1 MRTWMGAVAATIA
14 LGATSTAEA
23 ACTAA
28 PVSAETLRTSI
39 DDAMQEY
46 PRFEEG
52 SFLPRAEGIIASI
65 PCLTEIAKPDLV
77 ARIHRLTALKVRI
90 SDGNDRRARL
100 AFASA
105 RSLDA
110 TYELPSW
117 LAGPLDPE
125 RAEYN
130 AIPLDLI
137 TKVDLRQP
145 TEDGGSVF
153 LDGKATLERPKNV
166 PTLFQRKIVDRV
178 VETAYLWP
186 ADPDPIYDMVPI
198 YEDRPPTSARL
209 LVSGGAA
216 AVAGAGATLISLAG
230 WDITNICPEDPR
242 DVCRLQARDRIIAGS
257 AMVVGGTGGFLFGQY
272 FLDGSGAVIGIKTR
286 W

>member
-1 MRTWMGAVAATIA
+1 MRTWMGAVASTIA
-14 LGATSTAEA
+14 LCGSSAAEA
-23 ACTAA
+23 ACSGA
-28 PVSAETLRTSI
+28 PVSADTLRSAI

-52 SFLPRAEGIIASI
+52 NFLVRADGIVASI
-65 PCLTEIAKPDLV
+65 PCLTDVAKPDLA
-77 ARIHRLTALKVRI
+77 ARIHRVMALKVRI

-105 RSLDA
+105 RSVDA
-110 TYELPSW
+110 NYELPSW

-137 TKVDLRQP
+137 SRVDLRQP
-145 TEDGGSVF
+145 TEEAGSIY
-153 LDGKATLERPKNV
+153 LDGKAGLERPKNV
-166 PTLFQRKIVDRV
+166 PTLFQRKVVDRV
-178 VETAYLWP
+178 VETTYLWP
-186 ADPDPIYDMVPI
+186 ADPDPVYDMVPI

-230 WDITNICPEDPR
+230 WDITNICPEDPQ
-242 DVCRLQARDRIIAGS
+242 DVCRLQARDRIIGGS
-257 AMVVGGTGGFLFGQY
+257 AMVVGGTAGFLFGQY
-272 FLDGSGAVIGIKTR
+272 FLDGGGPVIGIKTR